1 MKTNTENIAQQKQVL
16 LNEINELLM
25 KIDDIHRPIEPEQDS
40 MSEKVKRSVKNI
52 SDYAQNNPK
61 TSAAAVG
68 AISLLAKKWFKR
80 GA

>member
-1 MKTNTENIAQQKQVL
+1 MKTNTENIAHQKQVL

-25 KIDDIHRPIEPEQDS
+25 KIDDIHRPIEPEQES
-40 MSEKVKRSVKNI
+40 MSEKVKRSVNNI
-52 SDYAQNNPK
+52 SDYVQNNPK